1 MFYKEEE
8 GKIRANVFSEIMFRI
23 SKQRENNLFWKEE
36 EGKIRATVF
45 SEIMFRIIKQRENK
59 EGTCSTGKEK
69 ER

>member
-1 MFYKEEE
+1 M
-8 GKIRANVFSEIMFRI
+8 
-23 SKQRENNLFWKEE
+23 FWKEE